1 MVSRSQPT
9 RARSPEA
16 KRAREAAILA
26 AASRLAT
33 ANGIRSVTLTDI
45 AAEVGM
51 HKSAM
56 LRYFETREE
65 IFLRLAS
72 AGWVEWSRSVR
83 EQLDDTA
90 RTDARAH
97 TTDDPSNTTDD
108 PHTVA
113 RLLAESLVARPL
125 FCDLLAHTPLNL
137 ERNVSLDSVRSF
149 KLTAIAEVEAVGEAL
164 RRVADLSPE
173 QAGNVV
179 ATATAMAGALW
190 QMAAPGTELRRL
202 YETDPDLAHAVVD
215 VAPRL
220 TDILNAMLRGYG
232 ADPVQGRVAS
242 ATGRRPG
249 VSG

>member
-83 EQLDDTA
+83 ERLDGTG
-90 RTDARAH
+90 RSEVPTRA
-97 TTDDPSNTTDD
+97 TGG
-108 PHTVA
+108 PHIAA

-232 ADPVQGRVAS
+232 AGGGA
-242 ATGRRPG
+242 A
-249 VSG
+249 

>member
-1 MVSRSQPT
+1 MASRSQST

-16 KRAREAAILA
+16 KRAREATILDA
-26 AASRLAT
+26 ATRLAT

-65 IFLRLAS
+65 IFLRLAA
-72 AGWVEWSRSVR
+72 AGWAEWSRAVR
-83 EQLDDTA
+83 AQLADAAPGADDADSAEAVSGTG
-90 RTDARAH
+90 REPR
-97 TTDDPSNTTDD
+97 

-125 FCDLLAHTPLNL
+125 FCDLLAHTPMNL
-137 ERNVSLDSVRSF
+137 ERNVSLESVRTF
-149 KLTAIAEVEAVGEAL
+149 KTIAIAEVTAVGEAL
-164 RRVADLSPE
+164 RRVTTLSPA

-179 ATATAMAGALW
+179 ATATSMAGALW

-202 YETDPDLAHAVVD
+202 YESDPDLAHAVVD

-220 TDILNAMLRGYG
+220 TDILGGLLRGYG
-232 ADPVQGRVAS
+232 AGDD
-242 ATGRRPG
+242 
-249 VSG
+249 SG

>member
-1 MVSRSQPT
+1 MATRNQST

-16 KRAREAAILA
+16 KRAREATILA
-26 AASRLAT
+26 AATRLAT

-45 AAEVGM
+45 ATEVGM

-65 IFLRLAS
+65 IFLRLAA
-72 AGWVEWSRSVR
+72 AGWTEWSQAVR
-83 EQLDDTA
+83 DALDDA
-90 RTDARAH
+90 GQK
-97 TTDDPSNTTDD
+97 
-108 PHTVA
+108 PHLHAVA
-113 RLLAESLVARPL
+113 GLLAESLVARPL
-125 FCDLLAHTPLNL
+125 FCDLLAHTPMNL

-149 KLTAIAEVEAVGEAL
+149 KLTAIAEVAAVGEAL
-164 RRVADLSPE
+164 RRVAALSPA
-173 QAGNVV
+173 QAGDVV

-220 TDILNAMLRGYG
+220 TGILGALLQGY
-232 ADPVQGRVAS
+232 S
-242 ATGRRPG
+242 AGG
-249 VSG
+249 EAA